1 LIQYLY
7 KYQNSIAIS
16 SIRFSLYIY
25 KIEFY
30 FLVSSKKRQTVYS
43 LKILLKNFS
52 TTVENILFLNQFF
65 VIDNIS
71 FYYSEKLEQI
81 YFDKEIKLIY
91 LSLYLPDLNPIEEFF
106 AELKVFI
113 RRNWQYYAEN
123 PDQEFDYFLDWYI
136 DKVGAKKQNARDHF
150 INADIDI
157 EDIQRKS

>member
-1 LIQYLY
+1 
-7 KYQNSIAIS
+7 
-16 SIRFSLYIY
+16 
-25 KIEFY
+25 
-30 FLVSSKKRQTVYS
+30 